1 MRLRV
6 ENMLNKKG
14 LGILCAIAVFMLAAC
29 KDPNN
34 VGIGV
39 LPQSDLVGMVY
50 TDTTTIDLETQLIDS
65 ITTVSA
71 QSDIHVF
78 GNYLDPAMGSI
89 SAGTY
94 TQFRFPNTKLDL
106 GSPDSLRLD
115 SIVLKLDVVGFFG
128 RIETPQTM
136 RVYEIAQNFD
146 DTLKYSSKDSLLVK
160 SKDLANGKIINKN
173 TSVLT
178 NVSVRLDNSIG
189 ERLLFAPKDSTI
201 DNAMFLKYF
210 KGLYFDTSPIKG
222 YTSREPGAI
231 MNISLHSGDTRL
243 VLYYSQKDS
252 SGTFPKDNNKNYS
265 FNVTSASKKFHTFKR
280 SNFNDLL
287 LGKELFGGEP
297 AHNYEFIQ
305 SGTLSQILVKIPHIA
320 ALGKVAINKAE
331 LVFPCDPSLL
341 GVKLGNSYRYSPPDL
356 DMFYPDS
363 TLRKP
368 EKFFVDATIGVSFNA
383 TTATYTIPITNTL
396 QGLVNGAEENRG
408 FLIRPS
414 SSSNLI
420 ANTPNRVILGGVNNT
435 AYKPKLRIIYTTLPK

>member
-1 MRLRV
+1 MRLDL
-6 ENMLNKKG
+6 ENILNRKG
-14 LGILCAIAVFMLAAC
+14 LSIFCAMVVLLLAAC
-29 KDPNN
+29 KDPNK
-34 VGIGV
+34 VGIEV
-39 LPQSDLVGMVY
+39 LPPSELVGMVY

-78 GNYLDPAMGSI
+78 GNYLDPAMGNI

-136 RVYEIAQNFD
+136 RVYEIAQSFD
-146 DTLKYSSKDSLLVK
+146 DTLKYTSKDSLLVK

-189 ERLLFAPKDSTI
+189 ERILFAPSDSTI

-231 MNISLHSGDTRL
+231 MNVSLQSGETRL

-252 SGTFPKDNNKNYS
+252 VGEFSKHKNYS
-265 FNVTSASKKFHTFKR
+265 FSVTSASKKFHTFKR

-287 LGKELFGGEP
+287 LGKELLGGERP
-297 AHNYEFIQ
+297 HNYEFIQ
-305 SGTLSQILVKIPHIA
+305 SGTLSQILVTIPHIT

-341 GVKLGNSYRYSPPDL
+341 GVKLGSSYRYSPPDL

-368 EKFFVDATIGVSFNA
+368 EKYFTDATIGIPFNA
-383 TTATYTIPITNTL
+383 TTASYTIPITNTL

-420 ANTPNRVILGGVNNT
+420 ANTPNRVILGGINNT